1 MAAAHN
7 IDRSK
12 YVRYLTYPMGAT
24 ILGGMSRLE
33 FESYT
38 QARAHLKELLDVA
51 ARGGTATVRR
61 DDTQAA
67 VVDAER
73 LRVFLATVCPA
84 RAEVVAE
91 AGSWWAFIPGVPVS

>member
-1 MAAAHN
+1 MSSYQ
-7 IDRSK
+7 RVVE
-12 YVRYLTYPMGAT
+12 YVRYLTYPPGPVV
-24 ILGGMSRLE
+24 LRVMSPLE
-33 FESYT
+33 FQSYT

-51 ARGGTATVRR
+51 AKGGTATVRR
-61 DDTQAA
+61 DATRAA

-84 RAEVVAE
+84 RAERVAE